1 MERLNCNAAFL
12 FTNNSRIYQSKV
24 ASLRAAQQQVIVIAN
39 TINPRTSTNRYS
51 CAPVFDDSQLF
62 NSSNS
67 RFASFHLSSFSK
79 YTSQMHGQHE
89 PPPQQSSLNGFSG
102 SSGSDFI
109 TIQSAFF
116 IQICLCTKSILYV
129 QRRPKCWKLKLQN
142 IILLA
147 KTPENKKPR

>member
-12 FTNNSRIYQSKV
+12 FTRNSRIYWGDV
-24 ASLRAAQQQVIVIAN
+24 ARPRAAKQQVIAN
-39 TINPRTSTNRYS
+39 TRIPRTSTDRYS
-51 CAPVFDDSQLF
+51 CAPVLDDSLLF

-109 TIQSAFF
+109 KIQSAFF
-116 IQICLCTKSILYV
+116 IQYAYALRV
-129 QRRPKCWKLKLQN
+129 FFMFNVNPKRSKLKLQN
-142 IILLA
+142 MILLA
-147 KTPENKKPR
+147 KTPENKKPC